1 MEYRQRSVQCV
12 GPAGLHRMAY
22 TEWGDPRN
30 SRVVVCVHAL
40 TRNCRDF
47 DFLARALASHYRVV
61 CPDIAGRGVSEWLR
75 EPSGYAI
82 PNYVA
87 DVVTLIAR
95 LDVETVDWVGISM
108 GGLIGM
114 ALAIQP
120 ETPIRKLVLNDVGP
134 VISMAS
140 LERIGMYL
148 GRSPRFDSI
157 ELAESAIRFVSQPF
171 GPLTDAQ
178 WRHLTVHVT
187 RPTADGKFEFAYDPG
202 IAEPFKQI
210 LAACDG
216 KDIESW
222 PLYDGISCPSL
233 LLRGAESDLLT
244 ASIAQEMASRGPRP
258 RLVEIP
264 GVGHAPMLLDEA
276 QVAPVRE
283 FLLA

>member
-114 ALAIQP
+114 ALASM
-120 ETPIRKLVLNDVGP
+120 ERTPVRRLVLSDVGP
-134 VISMAS
+134 EITTESIQRIAS
-140 LERIGMYL
+140 YVGTD
-148 GRSPRFDSI
+148 PRWTSI
-157 ELAESAIRFVSQPF
+157 EQAEAYIRTVSAPF
-171 GPLTDAQ
+171 GKLADDQ
-178 WRHLTVHVT
+178 WRHLTEHCVCQDS
-187 RPTADGKFEFAYDPG
+187 DGSWRFRYDPK
-202 IAEPFKQI
+202 IAEPFKASFAGGPI
-210 LAACDG
+210 DL
-216 KDIESW
+216 W
-222 PLYDGISCPSL
+222 PFYERVSCPTL
-233 LLRGAESDLLT
+233 VVRGAESDLLT
-244 ASIAQEMASRGPRP
+244 RETWQRMGSCGPRAK
-258 RLVEIP
+258 LVEIP
-264 GVGHAPMLLDEA
+264 EVGHAPLFLTDDQIA
-276 QVAPVRE
+276 VARD
-283 FLLA
+283 FLLAS